1 MRISIPD
8 SDLHYYLVSFDKT
21 GVERDES
28 AGPQSDELKRL
39 LADDS
44 EAITDVF
51 FAVHGWKGD
60 IPAAI
65 DQCNRWM
72 GQMALMQKDRAAIR
86 ARVPQFK
93 ALLVGIHWPS
103 QPWGE
108 ESLEDTASES
118 GLLGGDEVSAALVD
132 HYAEAISQTPAAR
145 EAIETILTGASS
157 GQRRPR
163 LSPEIVEA
171 YDTLLKEAELWSDED
186 ADDSPLQTQWDAQ
199 SVYADARESGDDSL
213 LLGGNFKDAFLSP
226 LRQISFWTMK
236 ARARVVGEIG
246 VGKLLR
252 DLQVASGSAVRFHLM
267 GHSFGCIVVSGAIA
281 GAAGAPLVRP
291 VDSALLVQGA
301 LSLWSY
307 GQVADDKPGYFQ
319 SIVTEKRVR
328 GPIVTTWSTHDGAV
342 GNLYP
347 MAARLGRQ
355 DTLANYPKFGG
366 VGAYGLQ
373 GAGKFAHEII
383 IGDAAAEYGWQPGQ
397 IYNVESSRIIANGD
411 GLSGAHSD
419 IAHPEVAHVAWQAV
433 KSSVG

>member
-8 SDLHYYLVSFDKT
+8 SDLHYYLVSFDKA

-28 AGPQSDELKRL
+28 TGPQSDELKRL
-39 LADDS
+39 LTGDS

-65 DQCNRWM
+65 DQCSRWM
-72 GQMALMQKDRAAIR
+72 GQMARMEKDRAAIR
-86 ARVPQFK
+86 VRDPKFK

-108 ESLEDTASES
+108 ESLEDAPSES

-145 EAIETILTGASS
+145 EAIETILAGVSS

-163 LSPEIVEA
+163 LAPEIVEA
-171 YDTLLKEAELWSDED
+171 YDTLLKDAELWSDED
-186 ADDSPLQTQWDAQ
+186 ANDAPLETQWDPQ
-199 SVYADARESGDDSL
+199 SVYDDARESGDDSL
-213 LLGGNFKDAFLSP
+213 LLGGSFKDAFLSP
-226 LRQISFWTMK
+226 LRQVSFWTMK
-236 ARARVVGEIG
+236 ARARAVGEIG
-246 VGKLLR
+246 MGKLLR
-252 DLQVASGSAVRFHLM
+252 DLQFASGSAVRFHLM

-291 VDSALLVQGA
+291 VDSVFLVQGA

-307 GQVADDKPGYFQ
+307 GQVAADKPGYFQ

-355 DTLANYPKFGG
+355 DTLANYPRFGG

-383 IGDAAAEYGWQPGQ
+383 IGDAAADYGLQPGQ
-397 IYNVESSRIIANGD
+397 IYNVESSRVIANGD

-433 KSSVG
+433 MSSVN